1 MYDLIKH
8 SKFIYEYQNCASK
21 NWCDYV
27 SSILDEGLQTE
38 NVCGKNIMRNN
49 ISYNITQSESTN
61 IKKINAL
68 VHEKINYAND
78 LYVNTN
84 KFLLPSLNELRLNQ
98 ETHRLSADYIY
109 RRYDTEDNY
118 EWHADKTLNKQ
129 FVFSYLL
136 YLNDDFEGGHTL
148 FLHEKLKVIP
158 KMGSILCFPCDLYMT
173 HKSTKIKK
181 GTKRIV
187 WTCLEIDN
195 YFSTT

>member
-38 NVCGKNIMRNN
+38 DICGKNVMRNN

-98 ETHRLSADYIY
+98 ETHRLSADYVY

-118 EWHADKTLNKQ
+118 EWHADKSLDKQ

-158 KMGSILCFPCDLYMT
+158 KLGSILCFPCDLYMA

-195 YFSTT
+195 YSSIT